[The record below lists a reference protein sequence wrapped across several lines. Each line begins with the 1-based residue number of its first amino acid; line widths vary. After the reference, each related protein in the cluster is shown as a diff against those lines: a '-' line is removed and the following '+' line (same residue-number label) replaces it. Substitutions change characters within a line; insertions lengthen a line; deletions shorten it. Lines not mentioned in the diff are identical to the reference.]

1 MGYRVPVCCPV
12 KLISTNAALKSNL
25 LRLIKKYDHISFGT
39 AWASAGTDVFAELVK
54 AKAKITTG
62 VIGTH
67 FYQTHPDVLDEFV
80 GSGQVRFVLQPEGV
94 FHPKVFAFWT
104 AESWEILIGSA
115 NLTAGALKAN
125 TELSTVI
132 THEDGTPEL
141 LGEALATING
151 YEGRTI
157 SQVDANNYRRI
168 WELKAPIRDKLEGT
182 YGGNQAAKPEVES
195 PVMTMDWLTLYTE
208 IQKDKTHGFTD
219 RLGMLDQVAHAFA
232 KAQHFN
238 DIPLQ
243 ERLGIAG
250 LRSKAIKNSEWFGS
264 MVGAGK
270 FYELMNASE
279 PAFSVALDAIPS
291 TGAVTKHQ
299 YDTFIREYLKAFPN
313 GRDGVGTATRL
324 LSMKRPDTFLCVDAA
339 NLKKLAQDVGMRRP
353 DKLDYERYWT
363 EVVERLQQAPWWQ
376 SPEPKQQNEAKA
388 WRARAAMLDAIFYEA
403 K

>member
-1 MGYRVPVCCPV
+1 M
-12 KLISTNAALKSNL
+12 KLISTNTALKSNL
-25 LRLIKKYDHISFGT
+25 LRLIRKYDNISFGT
-39 AWASAGTDVFAELVK
+39 AWASSETDVFAELVK

-67 FYQTHPDVLDEFV
+67 FYQTHPDVLDQFV
-80 GSGQVRFVLQPEGV
+80 GSSQVRFVLQPEGV

-104 AESWEILIGSA
+104 DESWEILIGSA
-115 NLTAGALKAN
+115 NLTAGAIKLN
-125 TELSTVI
+125 TELSAVI

-141 LGEALATING
+141 LVEVLSTISG
-151 YEGRTI
+151 YEGRAI
-157 SQVDANNYRRI
+157 SQVDADNYRRI
-168 WELKAPIRDKLEGT
+168 WKLKAPIRDKLEGR
-182 YGGNQAAKPEVES
+182 YGGSQAGKPEVDS
-195 PVMTMDWLTLYTE
+195 SVMTMDWPTFYSE
-208 IQKDKTHGFTD
+208 VQKDKSHGFTD
-219 RLGMLDQVAHAFA
+219 RLGMLDQVAHAFT

-238 DIPLQ
+238 DIPFQ

-250 LRSKAIKNSEWFGS
+250 LRSKVIKNSEWFGS

-279 PAFSVALDAIPS
+279 PAFSAALDAIPL
-291 TGAVTKHQ
+291 TGAVTRDQ
-299 YDTFIREYLKAFPN
+299 YDTFISEYLKAFPN

-324 LSMKRPDTFLCVDAA
+324 LSMKRPDTFLCVDSA
-339 NLKKLAQDVGMRRP
+339 NLKKLAQDVGMKRP

-376 SPEPKQQNEAKA
+376 SPEPKQQSEAKA
-388 WRARAAMLDAIFYEA
+388 WHARAAMLDAIFYEA